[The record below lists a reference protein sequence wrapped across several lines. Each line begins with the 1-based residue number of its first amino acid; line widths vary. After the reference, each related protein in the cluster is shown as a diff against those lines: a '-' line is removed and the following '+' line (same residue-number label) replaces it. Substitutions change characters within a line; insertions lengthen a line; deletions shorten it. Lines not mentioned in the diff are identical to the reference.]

1 VTPTERW
8 LEALWHVVRARLPDP
23 PARVAELGCGSL
35 GGVVPRLRAAGYDAL
50 GVDPDAPEGDGYVR
64 VEFEQADLAGLD
76 AVVASVSLHH
86 VADPAVAVD
95 RVAAALAP
103 GGTAV
108 VVEWDWERVD
118 DETAAWGFERLTT
131 DGEPGWLHRR
141 REDWLDSGRPWSE
154 YLAGW
159 AQGHGIHPAGPLLA
173 LLDERFERT
182 HLARGPYLFPNLRVS
197 EDDERAAIDAGAI
210 RATRVDWAGRLR

>member
-1 VTPTERW
+1 VTPAERW
-8 LEALWHVVRARLPDP
+8 LEAVWPVVRARLPDP
-23 PARVAELGCGSL
+23 PARVAELGCGPL
-35 GGVVPRLRAAGYDAL
+35 GGVVPMLRAAGYDAI
-50 GVDPDAPEGDGYVR
+50 GIDPDAPEGDGYIR
-64 VEFEQADLAGLD
+64 AEFEQAELGGLD

-86 VADPAVAVD
+86 VADPELAVD

-108 VVEWDWERVD
+108 VVEWDWEQVD
-118 DETAAWGFERLTT
+118 DETAEWGFERLDT

-141 REDWLDSGRPWSE
+141 REDWLESGRPWGE
-154 YLAGW
+154 YFAGW
-159 AQGHGIHPAGPLLA
+159 AEGHGIHPAGPLLA

-210 RATRVDWAGRLR
+210 RATRVDWAGRL